1 LNLLFFISISLQS
14 MTTSSPIKDAPAF
27 DFYAERWS
35 HGTRHMTKVER
46 CDYLDL
52 LVFQWTEQAI
62 PADPEAVARILG
74 YRKASQIPAAVLAK
88 FPIGEDG
95 RRRNARMEV
104 IRSEQRA
111 RIAKRREGASKTNV
125 KRWGERDQ
133 SESLSDRSAT
143 PERLAGDIVSDSLS
157 DRSATLERLAS
168 ESPPPTTHHPPQT
181 ERESQRGR
189 PTLGQSISQAGTAG
203 VTQQEAEDWWNARE
217 ASDWMKGTGGGGT
230 TPVGTNW
237 QADLKTYT
245 NTMRDKKEREAKRSA
260 HQANGSANASS
271 STPAAPKTT
280 SVWSLT
286 ESIKAIN
293 ESLTEIDASVTGA
306 WGELSP
312 AKKVERRK
320 LVDRRKELRRKLS
333 GLEGTG

>member
-1 LNLLFFISISLQS
+1 
-14 MTTSSPIKDAPAF
+14 
-27 DFYAERWS
+27 
-35 HGTRHMTKVER
+35 MTKVER

-62 PADPEAVARILG
+62 PADLDTVARILG
-74 YRKASQIPAAVLAK
+74 YRKASQIPAAVLEK

-95 RRRNARMEV
+95 RRRNGRLEV

-125 KRWGERDQ
+125 KRWGERVAG
-133 SESLSDRSAT
+133 ESLSDRSAT
-143 PERLAGDIVSDSLS
+143 PERLASDVV
-157 DRSATLERLAS
+157 S
-168 ESPPPTTHHPPQT
+168 ESPPPTTHHPPPT

-189 PTLGQSISQAGTAG
+189 PTLAGALSQSGQAG
-203 VTQQEAEDWWNARE
+203 VTEQEAEDWWHARE

-245 NTMRDKKEREAKRSA
+245 NTMRDKRAREAKREARNS
-260 HQANGSANASS
+260 GIGSS
-271 STPAAPKTT
+271 STSSAPKTDT
-280 SVWSLT
+280 VWSLT
-286 ESIKAIN
+286 ESIKSIN

-312 AKKVERRK
+312 AKKEERRK
-320 LVDRRKELRRKLS
+320 LVERRKELRRKLS
-333 GLEGTG
+333 GLETTG

>member
-1 LNLLFFISISLQS
+1 MITDSLP
-14 MTTSSPIKDAPAF
+14 TKDAPAF

-35 HGTRHMTKVER
+35 HGTRHMSKVER

-62 PADPEAVARILG
+62 PADLDTVARILG
-74 YRKASQIPAAVLAK
+74 YRKASQIPAAVLEK

-111 RIAKRREGASKTNV
+111 RIAKRREGASKTNA
-125 KRWGERDQ
+125 KRWRGGGESESLSDRSATPQRLASDIV

-143 PERLAGDIVSDSLS
+143 PERLASDVV
-157 DRSATLERLAS
+157 S
-168 ESPPPTTHHPPQT
+168 ESPPPTTHHPPHF
-181 ERESQRGR
+181 ERESRGR
-189 PTLGQSISQAGTAG
+189 PSLSQTRSAAGVAG
-203 VTQQEAEDWWNARE
+203 VTDQEAEDWWNARE

-230 TPVGTNW
+230 TPVGMNW

-245 NTMRDKKEREAKRSA
+245 NTMREKKARDAQRAARHSG
-260 HQANGSANASS
+260 NGHS
-271 STPAAPKTT
+271 STPAPPKTDT
-280 SVWSLT
+280 VWSLT
-286 ESIKAIN
+286 ESIKSIN
-293 ESLTEIDASVTGA
+293 ESHTEIDASVTGA

-320 LVDRRKELRRKLS
+320 LVERRKELRRQLS
-333 GLEGTG
+333 GLEGSG

>member
-1 LNLLFFISISLQS
+1 MND
-14 MTTSSPIKDAPAF
+14 TPIKDAPAF

-62 PADPEAVARILG
+62 PADLDAVARILG
-74 YRKASQIPAAVLAK
+74 YRKASQIPAAVLVK
-88 FPIGEDG
+88 FPLGEDG
-95 RRRNARMEV
+95 RRRNLRLEV

-111 RIAKRREGASKTNV
+111 RIAKRREGASKTNA
-125 KRWGERDQ
+125 KRWGERGQGMPPSDRLATPVRVASDVV
-133 SESLSDRSAT
+133 SESLSDRLAT
-143 PERLAGDIVSDSLS
+143 PERVASDIV
-157 DRSATLERLAS
+157 S

-181 ERESQRGR
+181 ERESQRAR
-189 PTLGQSISQAGTAG
+189 PTLGLARSQAGSAG
-203 VTQQEAEDWWNARE
+203 VTDQEAENWWNARE

-245 NTMRDKKEREAKRSA
+245 NAMREQRARDAKRAA
-260 HQANGSANASS
+260 HHANGNGSKAV
-271 STPAAPKTT
+271 APKTDT
-280 SVWSLT
+280 VWSLT
-286 ESIKAIN
+286 ESIKSIN

-320 LVDRRKELRRKLS
+320 LVERRKELRRKLS